1 MNKEQTEAMLDDIL
15 KMLSDLERGE
25 TISGPLAICLYH
37 LTEDIVHKHL
47 HAAFHQETKNEVPIN

>member
-1 MNKEQTEAMLDDIL
+1 MLDDIL

-47 HAAFHQETKNEVPIN
+47 HAAFHQETKDEVPSN